1 MVKVRIQHPFSDDEL
16 IEFAKTKHPECE
28 FGIVVPGLSMFLQHA
43 FSVSRVVQLWR
54 NVDCYIA
61 EDPVR
66 ATVEGF
72 PPFIIEIDETDYE
85 KAKTRLTHEDEVVR
99 RNAQRVVERYEK
111 AVNMK
116 SESG

>member
-1 MVKVRIQHPFSDDEL
+1 MKVRIQHPFSDDEL
-16 IEFAKTKHPECE
+16 VEFAKTKHPECE

-43 FSVSRVVQLWR
+43 LRVSRVVQLWR

-85 KAKTRLTHEDEVVR
+85 KAKARLTHEDEGVR

-116 SESG
+116 CESG